1 MSWRIARRSTASST
15 EIVTLVNTFH
25 DQPLVNRSF
34 LTVFSDTLVCF
45 AIVPILRRL
54 YGREFCYH
62 DSLNRITLQDF
73 ILPISDQDFNWLPFR
88 CRFNSSPISLKLF
101 LIQCFC
107 SRENDVSGHDC
118 SPCMG

>member
-1 MSWRIARRSTASST
+1 MSWRIARRSPASST
-15 EIVTLVNTFH
+15 EIVTLVNTLH
-25 DQPLVNRSF
+25 DQPLVNRSS

-54 YGREFCYH
+54 YGRESCYH
-62 DSLNRITLQDF
+62 DSLNGITLQDF
-73 ILPISDQDFNWLPFR
+73 MLPISHQDFNWMSFR

-107 SRENDVSGHDC
+107 SSENDVS
-118 SPCMG
+118 